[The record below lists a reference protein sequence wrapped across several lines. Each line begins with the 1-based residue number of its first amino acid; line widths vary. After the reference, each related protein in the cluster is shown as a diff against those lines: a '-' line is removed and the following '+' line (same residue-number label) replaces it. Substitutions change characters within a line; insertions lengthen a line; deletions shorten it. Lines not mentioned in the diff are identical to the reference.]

1 MTSPSISSTFENA
14 SATTGPHPVRPATIT
29 VVIPTLNEA
38 DTIGELVDFFKA
50 TIPDGLEIVVCDAG
64 SRDDT
69 VAIAEHHGARV
80 LHSPRPGRAVQM
92 NHAAR
97 TVQTDYVY
105 FVHADCRPPTTWH
118 QEIQQAIKEGYKWGL
133 FSYRFDSKN
142 PLLRIN
148 ERFVRF
154 DNRLLGG
161 GDQTLFIHRD
171 TFLKLG
177 GYDESCILMEDFIFF
192 WETKQK
198 MPFKIILNDV
208 LISAR
213 KYEQNNYI
221 TVQLA
226 NLSMMLMHRFG
237 FAQERMA
244 RVYRWFLS

>member
-1 MTSPSISSTFENA
+1 MMTSTTSAAPAPSEAVPAPVA
-14 SATTGPHPVRPATIT
+14 SIT
-29 VVIPTLNEA
+29 VIIPTLNEA
-38 DTIGELVDFFKA
+38 PRIGALVDHFKE
-50 TIPDGLEIVVCDAG
+50 TMPEGMEILVCDAG
-64 SRDDT
+64 SKDDT
-69 VAIAEHHGARV
+69 VAIAAKHGARV
-80 LHSPRPGRAVQM
+80 LRAPRPGRAAQM
-92 NHAAR
+92 NHASR
-97 TVQTDYVY
+97 MVETDYVY
-105 FVHADCRPPTTWH
+105 FVHADCRPPRSWY
-118 QEIQQAIKEGYKWGL
+118 QDIQQAIQEGFQWGL

-148 ERFVRF
+148 ERFVRY

-192 WETKQK
+192 WKTKQK